1 MNLMNKSQ
9 HKCERRKYDFLYS
22 IDLTMTT
29 DQRFGQ
35 FNHLFKFH
43 DDNFIH
49 LYLCNVKILE
59 IVSMQTHKTDTY
71 GDREINKEL

>member
-1 MNLMNKSQ
+1 
-9 HKCERRKYDFLYS
+9 
-22 IDLTMTT
+22 MTT